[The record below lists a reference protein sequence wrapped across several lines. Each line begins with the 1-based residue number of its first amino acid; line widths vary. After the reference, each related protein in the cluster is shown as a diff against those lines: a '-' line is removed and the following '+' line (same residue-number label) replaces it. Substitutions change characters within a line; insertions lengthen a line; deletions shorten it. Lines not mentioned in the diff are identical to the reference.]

1 MPEFTIYFPDV
12 TEDKLPER
20 EYLIAVI
27 STLNKETT
35 KTIVD
40 QARKIR
46 SVQKPSDNDELVA
59 ISSQILEEIRSIYL
73 RKYESLN
80 LLTLNYIT
88 DNFAKIAT
96 SGISNFLMK
105 KNTKLKKARNPIKS
119 FQSNLKDLKPKEG
132 ERMSSQGRT
141 SITRY
146 GGSRNI
152 DMEEEDKN
160 ANDQ

>member
-27 STLNKETT
+27 STLNKEAT

-59 ISSQILEEIRSIYL
+59 ISSQILEEIRSI
-73 RKYESLN
+73 KPQKS
-80 LLTLNYIT
+80 
-88 DNFAKIAT
+88 
-96 SGISNFLMK
+96 M
-105 KNTKLKKARNPIKS
+105 NP
-119 FQSNLKDLKPKEG
+119 
-132 ERMSSQGRT
+132 
-141 SITRY
+141 
-146 GGSRNI
+146 
-152 DMEEEDKN
+152 
-160 ANDQ
+160 